1 MQALLGALPRTQ
13 SSSESSLSGSSPPG
27 GAGASGVSSSEGSKP
42 VSARSFSLSRRPFL
56 LPPQPFAYSSV
67 IPARFSRALTRGS
80 LSELPGG
87 RPMQCVTPLTSTTH
101 CHSPTLWCATGG
113 SLRGDPPLRQ
123 NPCGGAESSTG
134 SREIPVRSGG
144 RAGNGAFQA
153 PSMHP
158 DSHLVVPYMLPSFAN
173 ALCQRWH
180 QRPGRGRLSV
190 GSQSTTGEPAG
201 RNTPKIEEG
210 TEAAPLPR
218 WSSATLVSLLVPPAT
233 VSRAPA
239 TSYAGCEWGVHGHR
253 RRRDEGGR

>member
-1 MQALLGALPRTQ
+1 VPRLPP
-13 SSSESSLSGSSPPG
+13 SGSS
-27 GAGASGVSSSEGSKP
+27 E
-42 VSARSFSLSRRPFL
+42 
-56 LPPQPFAYSSV
+56 
-67 IPARFSRALTRGS
+67 PAGS
-80 LSELPGG
+80 L
-87 RPMQCVTPLTSTTH
+87 C
-101 CHSPTLWCATGG
+101 
-113 SLRGDPPLRQ
+113 GDPPLRQ

-201 RNTPKIEEG
+201 RKPLKSRKARKLLHCPDG
-210 TEAAPLPR
+210 AAPPSCPSWFHR
-218 WSSATLVSLLVPPAT
+218 PQCLVPLPPAMLGANGGCT
-233 VSRAPA
+233 ATGGGGMKVEGDHRKVNRAA
-239 TSYAGCEWGVHGHR
+239 AKQVLLSAQACAQRISAGR
-253 RRRDEGGR
+253 